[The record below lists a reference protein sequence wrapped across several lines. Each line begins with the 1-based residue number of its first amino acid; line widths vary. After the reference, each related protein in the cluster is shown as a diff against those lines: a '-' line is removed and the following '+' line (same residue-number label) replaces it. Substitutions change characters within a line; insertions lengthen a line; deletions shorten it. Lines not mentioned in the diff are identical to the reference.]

1 MINRR
6 HFLTTVAVGTASAAA
21 LAACGTGSSTS
32 AGETG
37 SAENP
42 VTINYTWWGNDDR
55 AERTRK
61 AIALF
66 ESKNPDIKVN
76 GNFTDFAG
84 YWQKRATEAAGGGL
98 PDVMQWDLSYL
109 RDYGQRNQL
118 LDLGT
123 VNINTDAFDKSLLP
137 SGQIRGKTYGIPTST
152 NAFAVYYDPA
162 KLASL
167 GIAEPTGKWSYKEF
181 NDFLT
186 EVGTKSNSAI
196 FGSTYY
202 TGVWWMFNIWLRQN
216 NIEAFTEDGKLGFT
230 KESLVEYWTMWEKLR
245 TAGTTMG
252 ADAQADEPEG
262 AEQGFIAQGKLL
274 TDSIP
279 GNALTPA
286 SGTLATKGG
295 GQKLTTLPMPSG
307 PSGGGNAMFTSGFAI
322 PTNCDNVPTAAA
334 FIDFFTNDVEAGK
347 VFKSDNGA
355 ATNQKVLQAQLDDP
369 ELPALKKHELEL
381 YQQIVAKKPPT
392 ILYPPGY
399 QATFES
405 TFTRSYEEIAF
416 GKKTVQQ
423 AADSFFTEANAGLG
437 G

>member
-66 ESKNPDIKVN
+66 EEKNPDIKVN

-123 VNINTDAFDKSLLP
+123 VNINTDAFEKSLLP
-137 SGQIRGKTYGIPTST
+137 SGQIKGKTYGIPTST

-167 GIAEPTGKWSYKEF
+167 GIAEPDGSGGVDVLYYGRAKAILARQLLLLPAGKYRLAMNVARTDGEAA
-181 NDFLT
+181 
-186 EVGTKSNSAI
+186 AI
-196 FGSTYY
+196 RWT
-202 TGVWWMFNIWLRQN
+202 LRC
-216 NIEAFTEDGKLGFT
+216 A
-230 KESLVEYWTMWEKLR
+230 
-245 TAGTTMG
+245 TA
-252 ADAQADEPEG
+252 
-262 AEQGFIAQGKLL
+262 GKLL
-274 TDSIP
+274 AQLPLRP
-279 GNALTPA
+279 GPVAGQFVVPAGCTAQWLELEGIAGETP
-286 SGTLATKGG
+286 GTSELKLAG
-295 GQKLTTLPMPSG
+295 LRL
-307 PSGGGNAMFTSGFAI
+307 TSGQG
-322 PTNCDNVPTAAA
+322 T
-334 FIDFFTNDVEAGK
+334 
-347 VFKSDNGA
+347 
-355 ATNQKVLQAQLDDP
+355 
-369 ELPALKKHELEL
+369 
-381 YQQIVAKKPPT
+381 
-392 ILYPPGY
+392 
-399 QATFES
+399 
-405 TFTRSYEEIAF
+405 
-416 GKKTVQQ
+416 
-423 AADSFFTEANAGLG
+423 
-437 G
+437 